1 MQKGCGEIGTPNVR
15 GKRRCQQ
22 ECQFF
27 NSILRKFKFGT
38 VFLAERANFLI
49 QIFLEKKYFEKSI
62 KQWTPTNRGLTCL
75 SLPQAP
81 EEKRRKRKQK
91 KAKQGENRL
100 GVPIFI
106 ENLGQ

>member
-1 MQKGCGEIGTPNVR
+1 MDGAKGGANRSANFLI
-15 GKRRCQQ
+15 
-22 ECQFF
+22 

-38 VFLAERANFLI
+38 VFSAERANFFI
-49 QIFLEKKYFEKSI
+49 QIFLEKNFENRESR
-62 KQWTPTNRGLTCL
+62 WTPTNKGSTSL
-75 SLPQAP
+75 SLPQEP

-106 ENLGQ
+106 ENLGK

>member
-1 MQKGCGEIGTPNVR
+1 MGKLELLMSGAKGGANRSANFLIQSSG
-15 GKRRCQQ
+15 
-22 ECQFF
+22 
-27 NSILRKFKFGT
+27 NSNFGT

-49 QIFLEKKYFEKSI
+49 QIFLEKYTLKKSI

-106 ENLGQ
+106 ENL